1 MWCTRCYRRRTS
13 QFCGQTRQAIL
24 LSAIE
29 YHVLQEVRDTGVA
42 RMLISRSDTK
52 EKVES
57 HTRYVMVL
65 DKRAHAVSKCVRAH
79 GKILSLH
86 KRGVQPEV
94 GRLGLLFLEAAGRV
108 T

>member
-1 MWCTRCYRRRTS
+1 VWCTRCYRRRTS

-65 DKRAHAVSKCVRAH
+65 DNELMPFPSVCELT
-79 GKILSLH
+79 GKY
-86 KRGVQPEV
+86 
-94 GRLGLLFLEAAGRV
+94 
-108 T
+108 